1 MSESITS
8 VKPEDPT
15 PTLTSPREVKGF
27 SPSSTPRPGQ
37 GYWAMLSGQFPST
50 VLYPGMAAFSIGLP
64 IIMYFMFGAFQN
76 YSTEIMG
83 RGNVAAMVMFQL
95 GSWGAFL
102 AAASMGAAVGI
113 ERTAGWTRQLSLT
126 PATSLTYFAVKVTL
140 AVCSA
145 ALSIVVLL
153 AVGAIF
159 NARAEWW
166 VWIAV
171 PLTTLACCI
180 VPAIMGLAIGYMV
193 RSDAA
198 YGIIGGGS
206 AILGFL
212 SGTFMQVEAMPNLDG
227 IALTEKIH
235 ATYPNIRVLVVTTFG
250 RPGYLRR
257 ALEAG
262 AAGFIVK
269 DSPAESL
276 VDAIRKVADGRLVID
291 PELAAESLAAGNDP
305 LTDRERDALR
315 EVERGGTAAQIAER
329 LHLSP
334 GTVRNHLSAAIQKT
348 GTGSRVEA
356 ARLARNNG
364 WL

>member
-15 PTLTSPREVKGF
+15 PTLTSPREVKGL

-37 GYWAMLSGQFPST
+37 GYWAMVSGQFPST
-50 VLYPGMAAFSIGLP
+50 VLYPGMTAFSIGLP
-64 IIMYFMFGAFQN
+64 IIMYFMFGTFQN

-212 SGTFMQVEAMPNLDG
+212 SGTFMQVESMPKFFQT
-227 IALTEKIH
+227 IAPYT
-235 ATYPNIRVLVVTTFG
+235 
-250 RPGYLRR
+250 
-257 ALEAG
+257 
-262 AAGFIVK
+262 
-269 DSPAESL
+269 
-276 VDAIRKVADGRLVID
+276 
-291 PELAAESLAAGNDP
+291 P
-305 LTDRERDALR
+305 LYGMT
-315 EVERGGTAAQIAER
+315 
-329 LHLSP
+329 HLSSYP
-334 GTVRNHLSAAIQKT
+334 LYNEMSPVSGLMDTDFNWGWVVSSAVWAIISAIAALWRIRRSRN
-348 GTGSRVEA
+348 R
-356 ARLARNNG
+356 
-364 WL
+364 